1 MGTGRLRTEGLEP
14 LPAYPAANEGDPVES
29 TTLSQVEHGRYLVTA
44 VGGCADCHSSGK
56 DPNDPM
62 WLAGY
67 TEGTPGQPF
76 QVGPFNVYP
85 ANLTP
90 DPDTGLGNWT
100 TQDIVTAL
108 KTGKN
113 PEGEYLCP
121 PMPWPVY
128 RNMTDDDRSDIAA
141 YLRSLKPVHNEVPVS
156 EGPNPFADGHGDWSS
171 AYQDLQPLPPYPAA
185 NEVPVP

>member
-1 MGTGRLRTEGLEP
+1 MRNAWLGLGAVAVSICVAVAVAGCGSDNGGGSAQHEQVLR
-14 LPAYPAANEGDPVES
+14 
-29 TTLSQVEHGRYLVTA
+29 GRYLVTA

-100 TQDIVTAL
+100 AQQIFDAL
-108 KTGKN
+108 RTGKDDQ
-113 PEGEYLCP
+113 GQYLCP
-121 PMPWPVY
+121 PMPWPAF
-128 RNMTDDDRSDIAA
+128 RNMTDDDLNAVVA
-141 YLRSLKPVHNEVPVS
+141 YLQSLVPVHNEVPES
-156 EGPNPFADGHGDWSS
+156 EGPNPFPNGHGDWSS
-171 AYQDLQPLPPYPAA
+171 AY
-185 NEVPVP
+185 